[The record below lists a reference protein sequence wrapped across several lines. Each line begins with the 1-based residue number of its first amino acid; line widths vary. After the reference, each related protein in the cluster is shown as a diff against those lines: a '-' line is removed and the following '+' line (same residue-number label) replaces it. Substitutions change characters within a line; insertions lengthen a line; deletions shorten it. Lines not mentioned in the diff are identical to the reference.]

1 MVGDSCRRE
10 EEKVNFQ
17 KRLFKRI
24 QKSPPLFFLL
34 AYLTVIL
41 IGTLLL
47 CLPFSSAEGSFTSPV
62 DAFFVST
69 SAVCVTGLTPVT
81 TASFWSPLGQA
92 IILLLIQLGGL
103 GVMTAVGALAL
114 LTGRKLGMSQRVI
127 FMEEKNEDELT
138 GLVRF
143 LKFILKATF
152 LIEGIG
158 ALILASQMVPQFG
171 PVKGLLY
178 AIFLS
183 ISAFCNAGFDPLG
196 PVSLSDYSANPVV
209 LLTIAALI
217 IVAGLGYVVYID
229 FFFRKTKRI
238 RLQTKM
244 VTAMTLLLL
253 TLGTLGIF
261 LMEYGNPST
270 IGGMGL
276 GEKTLN
282 AFFQSASLRT
292 AGFFSFDQAA
302 MTRPSSLFSCF
313 LMFIGG
319 SPGGTAGGLKTTTMA
334 VLVLGLIARVRHTRD
349 LPIFHRN
356 CTQENF
362 QQALILFTASIFWI
376 SIVGFIIQLVES
388 DKEFLDLFFEVI
400 SAYGTVGLSRGI
412 TGNLHALSKILVAI
426 TMVFGKIGPV
436 TMLGALLRP
445 AKYRGHRVAE
455 ESVMIG

>member
-1 MVGDSCRRE
+1 MDGRKSGRE
-10 EEKVNFQ
+10 DKQVNLQ
-17 KRLFKRI
+17 KRLIKRI

-34 AYLTVIL
+34 AYLFVIV
-41 IGTLLL
+41 IGTILLF
-47 CLPFSSAEGSFTSPV
+47 LPFSSAEGRFTSPI

-81 TASFWSPLGQA
+81 TASFWSPLGKT
-92 IILLLIQLGGL
+92 IIIILIQLGGL
-103 GVMTAVGALAL
+103 GIMTAVGALAL

-127 FMEEKNEDELT
+127 FKEEKNEDELT

-158 ALILASQMVPQFG
+158 AVLLAFQMIPQFG
-171 PVKGLLY
+171 WIKGLLY
-178 AIFLS
+178 SIFLA

-196 PVSLSDYSANPVV
+196 SVSLSDYASNPLV
-209 LLTIAALI
+209 LLTIAFLI
-217 IVAGLGYVVYID
+217 IIAGLGYVVYID
-229 FFFRKTKRI
+229 FFFRKTKRV
-238 RLQTKM
+238 RLQTK
-244 VTAMTLLLL
+244 VVSAMTIFLLL
-253 TLGTLGIF
+253 LGTLGIF
-261 LMEYGNPST
+261 LMEYRNPTT
-270 IGGMGL
+270 IGRMSL
-276 GEKTLN
+276 EDKTLN
-282 AFFQSASLRT
+282 AFFQSTSLRT
-292 AGFFSFDQAA
+292 AGFFSFDQGA
-302 MTRPSSLFSCF
+302 MTRPSTLFSCF
-313 LMFIGG
+313 FMFIGG

-349 LPIFHRN
+349 LPVFHRN
-356 CTQENF
+356 CTRENF

-426 TMVFGKIGPV
+426 TMIFGKIGPV